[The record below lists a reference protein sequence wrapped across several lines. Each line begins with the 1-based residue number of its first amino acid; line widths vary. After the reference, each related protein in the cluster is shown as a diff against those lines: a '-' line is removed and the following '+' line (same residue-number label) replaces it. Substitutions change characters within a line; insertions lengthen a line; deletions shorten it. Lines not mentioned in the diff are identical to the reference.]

1 MSGSDDL
8 MKSILGSVMN
18 QGEAAGPSSNPLDA
32 VFSAFGGGGLSSLFG
47 SASAPAA
54 AQNNA
59 PQNSGSGLNSAAFVG
74 AMIPVVLKLINNA
87 QHGSALTGS
96 ASGSDNLVHA
106 FQLHGLGDVLS
117 SWIGT
122 GTNLPIS
129 GEQLA
134 KVVGEDQI
142 AQIAQQSG
150 ADRAAVS
157 EHLAQMLPI
166 IVDKLTPEGKLP
178 DLNGL
183 MGLLGSL
190 R

>member
-18 QGEAAGPSSNPLDA
+18 HGDAAGPSSNPLDA
-32 VFSAFGGGGLSSLFG
+32 IFSAFGGGGLSSLFG
-47 SASAPAA
+47 SPSVPVA
-54 AQNNA
+54 AQNSA
-59 PQNSGSGLNSAAFVG
+59 PQNSSSGLNSAAFVG

-87 QHGSALTGS
+87 QHGSALTG
-96 ASGSDNLVHA
+96 ATSGNDNLVHA
-106 FQLHGLGDVLS
+106 FQSHGLGDVLS

-122 GTNLPIS
+122 GTNLPIT
-129 GEQLA
+129 GEQVS
-134 KVVGEDQI
+134 KVLGEDQI
-142 AQIAQQSG
+142 AQIAQQTG
-150 ADRAAVS
+150 VDRSAVS
-157 EHLAQMLPI
+157 EHLSQMLPI
-166 IVDKLTPEGKLP
+166 IVDKLTPDGKLP